1 MYNIKNRFIL
11 HVILVYDN
19 NNNNLGSVGVYFAL
33 Q

>member
-19 NNNNLGSVGVYFAL
+19 NNNLGSVGVYFAL